1 MYTDTDSIVC
11 WIKTNDVKQ
20 DRKNMQEWF
29 ESEQTKGMPGVMKVE
44 KDNIVKFRAF
54 CPKHYYYIQKIGD
67 KYKVSEAFKGIPSH
81 VRSSKDL
88 TQEEIINHLT
98 KGQSL
103 PSISSFEMKSIRSKN
118 YEVMVQDV
126 KKTITDKDDK
136 REYIDEYRHTVALGY
151 IA

>member
-1 MYTDTDSIVC
+1 
-11 WIKTNDVKQ
+11 
-20 DRKNMQEWF
+20 MQEWF
-29 ESEQTKGMPGVMKVE
+29 ESEQTKGVPRVMKVE
-44 KDNIVKFRAF
+44 KDNIVEFRAF